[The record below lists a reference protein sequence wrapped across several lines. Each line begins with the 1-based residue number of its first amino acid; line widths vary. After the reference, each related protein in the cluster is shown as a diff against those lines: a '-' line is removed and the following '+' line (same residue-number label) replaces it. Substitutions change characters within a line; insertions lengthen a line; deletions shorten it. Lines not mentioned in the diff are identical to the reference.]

1 MSSRPP
7 FSANARISPA
17 AAALQ
22 QAQSAHAD
30 AGENRFEA
38 VLAEARN
45 RIRGQFSPAQIEDPS
60 DADYRLAESIVRP
73 LIESM
78 IQHARGA
85 GETLTREADSYV
97 QEIMDTIFGFGVL
110 SPYLADEGIEE
121 LIVNGPNDIWII
133 HAQRGKEK
141 AGVTFR
147 NADEVRNFV
156 NRAVR
161 GKGLS
166 NSNPQVDGRMR
177 DGSRLHA
184 IMAPL
189 TVNVPIAVTIRRHR
203 LIARTL
209 ADLER
214 LGSITPQARAFLE
227 LLVKAR
233 INVVIAGGTA
243 SGKTNFLNA
252 LANAADDA
260 DRFLVVED
268 TPEIQ
273 IAKRDVIQMTTRD
286 QAEQARSYT
295 IADLIIQSLRMRPDR
310 ILTGE
315 ARGPEIVD
323 VLTAA
328 NTGHDGQMLTLHANS
343 TQDVIQRMETMYLM
357 RGVEVPILAI
367 RRQIADAFQA
377 ILYLKRVS
385 VGGVPRRF
393 VTEIAEI
400 APSRFMEDGKVVVQ
414 NVFEDRGQG
423 LAFTGYFPDKLAT
436 LMKERG
442 VILQRNLFT
451 GGRG

>member
-1 MSSRPP
+1 MNNRPP
-7 FSANARISPA
+7 FSTNVSRVSPA

-22 QAQSAHAD
+22 QAQAARPD
-30 AGENRFEA
+30 AGENRFDA

-45 RIRGQFSPAQIEDPS
+45 RIRTQFNPAQIEDPS

-73 LIESM
+73 LVESM
-78 IQHARGA
+78 VQHARGA
-85 GETLTREADSYV
+85 GETLTRDADAYV

-121 LIVNGPNDIWII
+121 IIVNGPGDIWII
-133 HAQRGKEK
+133 HSSRGKEK
-141 AGVTFR
+141 AGVAFR
-147 NADEVRNFV
+147 NAEEVRNFV

-166 NSNPQVDGRMR
+166 SSNPQVDGRMR

-184 IMAPL
+184 IMSPV

-203 LIARTL
+203 LVARTL
-209 ADLER
+209 TDLER
-214 LGSITPQARAFLE
+214 LGSITPTARVFLE
-227 LLVKAR
+227 ALIKAR
-233 INVVIAGGTA
+233 INLVIAGGTA

-252 LANAADDA
+252 MANAAEDT

-273 IAKRDVIQMTTRD
+273 INKRDVIQMTTRD
-286 QAEQARSYT
+286 QAEQARSFS

-343 TQDVIQRMETMYLM
+343 TLDVIQRMETMYLM
-357 RGVEVPILAI
+357 RGVEVPLVAI
-367 RRQIADAFQA
+367 RRQIADAFQVV
-377 ILYLKRVS
+377 IYLKRVS
-385 VGGVPRRF
+385 IGGIPRRF
-393 VTEIAEI
+393 VTEIAEV
-400 APSRFMEDGKVVVQ
+400 APSRFMEEGKVIVQ

-423 LAFTGYFPDKLAT
+423 LIFTGYFPDKLAN

-442 VILQRNLFT
+442 VILQRAAL
-451 GGRG
+451 GAR